1 MEELRQSGLNRAEV
15 ISIAGVISAVAI
27 SAIGGL
33 VNYGSQNQRV
43 ENLQHTVVNL
53 NQSVTTLNQ
62 TLQLTREELATVK
75 AQREGTEK
83 ALADIKS
90 SLDRLYAQNRY

>member
-1 MEELRQSGLNRAEV
+1 MPVEEQKQGLSRSELWVASGMV
-15 ISIAGVISAVAI
+15 ITIAI

-33 VNYGSQNQRV
+33 INYGAQRSRI
-43 ENLQHTVVNL
+43 ETLQQTVVSL

-62 TLQLTREELATVK
+62 TLQYTREEMATLK

-90 SLDRLYAQNRY
+90 TLDSILKNRY

>member
-1 MEELRQSGLNRAEV
+1 MPEETRQGLTRSELWV
-15 ISIAGVISAVAI
+15 AGGMVVTIAI

-33 VNYGSQNQRV
+33 INYGSQRTRI
-43 ENLQHTVVNL
+43 ETLQSTVVSL

-62 TLQLTREELATVK
+62 TLQSTREEMATLK
-75 AQREGTEK
+75 AQRDGTEK

-90 SLDRLYAQNRY
+90 TLDSILKSRY